1 MHFTICVLFQLAKGG
16 IESVVY
22 KKLLAPFE
30 NDMPISTI
38 DGYSRVCSEHKYA
51 FVVPNFL
58 NTKFMAPLPCQL
70 VSLPE
75 TSYSDPWGFILSKN
89 SSYKSLI
96 SWR

>member
-1 MHFTICVLFQLAKGG
+1 MFFFQQATRGAKV
-16 IESVVY
+16 VVY

-30 NDMPISTI
+30 NDMPTSAI
-38 DGYSRVCSEHKYA
+38 DGYNRVCSEHKYA

-70 VSLPE
+70 VPLHE
-75 TSYSDPWGFILSKN
+75 TLNRDPWAFIISKN
-89 SSYKSLI
+89 SSYKGLI